1 MASERPLVC
10 SCKAWTIDT
19 DGSCQLAS
27 SAGTA
32 YPKQGAYSGYPL
44 KSDPAGYCQV
54 RKEG

>member
-1 MASERPLVC
+1 MC